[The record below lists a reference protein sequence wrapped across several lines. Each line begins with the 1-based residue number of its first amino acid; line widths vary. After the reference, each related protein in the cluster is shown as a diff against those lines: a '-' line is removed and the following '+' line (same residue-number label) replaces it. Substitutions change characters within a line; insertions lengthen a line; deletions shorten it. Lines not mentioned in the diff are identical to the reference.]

1 MQRGSPP
8 ENQHATGV
16 WSDTARSFVAVFT
29 AVIVVARAVL
39 APSPWS
45 SSRSQTLLLP
55 RRVLQTASSRLEVS
69 ANPPPPVLVLRHRR
83 RFRRLRRRRAG
94 LARSVAIPVPKNPPP
109 PRLPSWCAC
118 HARGNRN
125 TNAPPPRPSPST
137 SPPRPPRAPASQ
149 SCISIATTTAVLPA
163 PSPSPSPRFVFRLL
177 RKSRFRRCQ
186 VRKSDLTV
194 TSPNFCRWARNS
206 GARPHGPVIAQYT
219 LAARRC
225 H

>member
-1 MQRGSPP
+1 MLWWLLFEPKCLMQRGSPP

-39 APSPWS
+39 APSSWS
-45 SSRSQTLLLP
+45 PPRSQTLLLP

-94 LARSVAIPVPKNPPP
+94 LVRSVAIPVPKNPPP

-118 HARGNRN
+118 HARGNRTRTTHPPVRRRSHRRRGHPARLRLN
-125 TNAPPPRPSPST
+125 LASPSQPPPPFF
-137 SPPRPPRAPASQ
+137 PRPRLRLRRV
-149 SCISIATTTAVLPA
+149 SC
-163 PSPSPSPRFVFRLL
+163 FV
-177 RKSRFRRCQ
+177 
-186 VRKSDLTV
+186 
-194 TSPNFCRWARNS
+194 
-206 GARPHGPVIAQYT
+206 Y
-219 LAARRC
+219 
-225 H
+225 